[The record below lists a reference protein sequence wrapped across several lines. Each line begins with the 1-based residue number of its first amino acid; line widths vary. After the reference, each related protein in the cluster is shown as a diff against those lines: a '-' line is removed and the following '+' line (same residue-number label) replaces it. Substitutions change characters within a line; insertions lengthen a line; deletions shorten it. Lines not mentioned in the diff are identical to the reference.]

1 MEGEENMA
9 LKAQKREQVGTT
21 ASKKAR
27 NEGKL
32 PANIYGKDVDS
43 VSILLDKK
51 EFEDKIREV
60 GVNGV
65 FNVEVEGNGTYNVF
79 VKDMTTAS
87 LKNLIYHVD
96 LLAFK
101 EGEKVTM
108 TIPIVVTGEESV
120 DEGYVSQ
127 ELNELE
133 VEIAPS
139 DAPDEIEVDVSQ
151 MEIGDTMTVSDL
163 EIPEGVD
170 AEILTDGD
178 YTLVTVVPPTEYEE
192 PEQGELEDGSMPEPE
207 VIGEDSEE

>member
-1 MEGEENMA
+1 
-9 LKAQKREQVGTT
+9 
-21 ASKKAR
+21 
-27 NEGKL
+27 
-32 PANIYGKDVDS
+32 
-43 VSILLDKK
+43 
-51 EFEDKIREV
+51 
-60 GVNGV
+60 
-65 FNVEVEGNGTYNVF
+65 
-79 VKDMTTAS
+79 MTTAS